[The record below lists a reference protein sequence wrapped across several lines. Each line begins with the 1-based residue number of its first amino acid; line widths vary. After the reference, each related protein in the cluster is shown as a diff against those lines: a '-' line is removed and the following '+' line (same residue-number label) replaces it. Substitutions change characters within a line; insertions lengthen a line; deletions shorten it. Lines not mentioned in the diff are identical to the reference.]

1 MQLAARYPDSVQGL
15 FLIAAAGLQPRRS
28 VQGRLR
34 LSARRLMFRLA
45 RSVVPEGPA
54 RERLRR
60 HFGSADYA
68 KAGPLRPILSKT
80 VGEDLSEVA
89 ERVRCPTALVYG
101 DQDRETPPEMGERLQ
116 ALIPNSRLYLLRGFD
131 HWNVL
136 TEGQHQLIHR
146 LAEFAKDRA

>member
-1 MQLAARYPDSVQGL
+1 M
-15 FLIAAAGLQPRRS
+15 
-28 VQGRLR
+28 
-34 LSARRLMFRLA
+34 ARRWAFRLM

-68 KAGPLRPILSKT
+68 KAGPLRPILGKT
-80 VGEDLSEVA
+80 VAEDLSEVA
-89 ERVRCPTALVYG
+89 KRVRCPTALVYG